1 MAVKMRL
8 TRMGD
13 KKSPFYRVV
22 VIDSRKA
29 QSGEYIDK
37 IGYIDTTKNPQE
49 VNIDV
54 EKAKSWLSKGV
65 QPTETVK
72 SYLVKVGAM
81 RFADK
86 KDQIEYKVEEKENA
100 IEVTVLLDSSDMG
113 KVIGKQGKIAK
124 ALRTIVSA
132 YTPRESKKYFI
143 EIKEKA

>member
-1 MAVKMRL
+1 MDTLQLIK
-8 TRMGD
+8 
-13 KKSPFYRVV
+13 YVV
-22 VIDSRKA
+22 
-29 QSGEYIDK
+29 E
-37 IGYIDTTKNPQE
+37 
-49 VNIDV
+49 
-54 EKAKSWLSKGV
+54 
-65 QPTETVK
+65 
-72 SYLVKVGAM
+72 

-86 KDQIEYKVEEKENA
+86 KDEIEYKVEEKENA